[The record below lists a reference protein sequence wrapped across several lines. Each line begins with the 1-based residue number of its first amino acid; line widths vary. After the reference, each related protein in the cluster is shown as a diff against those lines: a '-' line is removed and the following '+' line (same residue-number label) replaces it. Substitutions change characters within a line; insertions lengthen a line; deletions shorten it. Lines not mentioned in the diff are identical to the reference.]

1 MHDAYLDYGE
11 GTTARQ
17 EDSIFTF
24 CHLDDSP
31 RDNISEITCL
41 YDSENMPNLE
51 YQVIFSDSSSSTIT
65 SRDHFHYDHSYQVV
79 KGSTLLDMTNSILY
93 DSQVGDIPQIALPI
107 LPVHH
112 TNDDTFSDY
121 KNTNK
126 GSIHGTF
133 LADGERT
140 ATSTVDIGNDPTN
153 IENILEDATPP
164 NSPPTRVMLPDT
176 STTHK
181 HINNNMSQC
190 LTLPPIIKQRVPFIP
205 INVGT
210 LPIVQRN
217 VDQNLLRN
225 LSPKST
231 NSQGENRGHSSEP
244 YYVDY
249 ARANHFPITDALIL
263 PIPSTPSNS
272 ITTKQVKREKLR
284 MHSADNDSNTIT
296 LMHRCQL
303 STGII
308 IPAPAMIFIFLV
320 ILQILQLTLHHWK

>member
-1 MHDAYLDYGE
+1 ME
-11 GTTARQ
+11 P
-17 EDSIFTF
+17 FF
-24 CHLDDSP
+24 
-31 RDNISEITCL
+31 
-41 YDSENMPNLE
+41 
-51 YQVIFSDSSSSTIT
+51 
-65 SRDHFHYDHSYQVV
+65 
-79 KGSTLLDMTNSILY
+79 
-93 DSQVGDIPQIALPI
+93 
-107 LPVHH
+107 
-112 TNDDTFSDY
+112 
-121 KNTNK
+121 
-126 GSIHGTF
+126 
-133 LADGERT
+133 ADGERT
-140 ATSTVDIGNDPTN
+140 ATSTVDIGNDTTN

-284 MHSADNDSNTIT
+284 MQSADDDSNTINDTHASMPIVNWYNNTSASNDFHISSDPADIAVDITSLEIASLYTQRAST
-296 LMHRCQL
+296 L
-303 STGII
+303 SSNATIGS
-308 IPAPAMIFIFLV
+308 IFG
-320 ILQILQLTLHHWK
+320 